1 VYSQATPKA
10 LYPVLK
16 LHPLFVMQQFVP
28 VPFFLKPKNGS
39 SHLVPDGVVQ

>member
-28 VPFFLKPKNGS
+28 VPFFGFMKNGS